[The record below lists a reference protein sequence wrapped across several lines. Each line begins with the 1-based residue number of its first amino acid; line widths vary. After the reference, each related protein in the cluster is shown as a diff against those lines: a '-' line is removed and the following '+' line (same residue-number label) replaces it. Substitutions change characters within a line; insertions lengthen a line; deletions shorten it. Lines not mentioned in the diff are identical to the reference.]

1 MLVKQSNQKEN
12 EVTEI
17 LDFNKPAY
25 SFVPKGRHEW
35 KQEGP
40 YLVCY
45 TCELRHAVHIG
56 MKKMMVGIDKDGK
69 PILKKR

>member
-1 MLVKQSNQKEN
+1 MQEKRAKKNKN
-12 EVTEI
+12 EEI

-35 KQEGP
+35 RQQGP

-45 TCELRHAVHIG
+45 SCDLKHAVHIG
-56 MKKMMVGIDKDGK
+56 MNKMMVGMTEDGK
-69 PILKKR
+69 PILKRRKR